1 MKDSQVRS
9 PMATLW
15 KKLKQAVRR
24 RAAEPSNGATH
35 TFEARYV
42 SFKELLAAN
51 THLLDI
57 MADIEIK
64 LQGGRVFGMTYV
76 RAQASRALFYTLR
89 MVLCLNFIA
98 AKQYLHLMPAL
109 EKIHRGIQSLLD
121 HPKSV
126 GRTEFVLPLTRVSQ
140 KMLDWVGGKNA
151 NLGEVCSVLQIP
163 TPSGFA
169 ITTTAFEGFMAHNGL
184 SEAIQQCLDQADP
197 GQPQSM
203 AAASAAVE
211 RLIME
216 AELPPD
222 LEWAIAHAP
231 ELLTV
236 HGTGRHPRP
245 LAMRSSAVG
254 EDSQW
259 TFAGQY
265 RSVLNVPHEKIV
277 DAYRRVVAGLYTE
290 RAIVYRIGKGIDNAD
305 MAMGV
310 AGLEMVPA
318 VSSGVVYSRDP
329 MDPDG
334 PCMII
339 NGVWGLG
346 PYAVEGVIP
355 PDYFRVDRD
364 DPARIV
370 EQRIAAKPV
379 KLVMAPASGVR
390 EVPVAAPLREQPCLT
405 PTQVRQLARWA
416 LELETHFGEAQDIE
430 WALDPDG
437 SLLVLQTRP
446 LQQVP
451 RDQTGPGRA
460 IERYRDYPVLADHGI
475 PVFPGVGIGQACHVR
490 TNEDLAGFPQGAIL
504 VARRSS
510 PNYVMVMPKA
520 RAIIT
525 EVGSVT
531 GHMAS
536 LARELRVPT
545 VLGLEGVMQSVAPGA
560 LITVDAYSGVV
571 YQGRVA
577 ELENL
582 KPPPAPSIQDLPSWQ
597 ALRRVADWIVP
608 LHLTDPKAPDFRPEA
623 CRSLH
628 DIMRIVHEL
637 CYQEMFRLSDRV
649 SHREG
654 TAVKLA
660 VKLPFDLYLIDLGGG
675 LADGV
680 ADADE
685 VPPEAVTSI
694 PFKALLKGMLH
705 PGLELREPR
714 PIHLTGFFSVMREQI
729 LSPPAHVERFGDR
742 SYAIIADKYLN
753 FSSRVGYHYSILDC
767 YCGAS
772 INKNYITFSFK
783 GGAADDTRRN
793 RRVRAI
799 ARILE
804 ALDFAVEVRADRV
817 DARQLKYA
825 QAAIEAR
832 LDQIGRLL
840 LYTRQMDMLMNGEGS
855 VDQAARSFLAGNYRL
870 EYGPAQK

>member
-1 MKDSQVRS
+1 
-9 PMATLW
+9 MANIW
-15 KKLKQAVRR
+15 NKLKNVVRR
-24 RAAEPSNGATH
+24 RPAKPSEGAAH

-57 MADIEIK
+57 MADIEVK
-64 LQGGRVFGMTYV
+64 LQGSRFFGMTYV
-76 RAQASRALFYTLR
+76 RSQASRALFYTLR

-109 EKIHRGIQSLLD
+109 EKVHAQIQSLLN

-126 GRTEFVLPLTRVSQ
+126 GRTEFVLPLTRVSR

-151 NLGEVCSVLQIP
+151 NLGEVCSVLKIP
-163 TPSGFA
+163 TPAGFA
-169 ITTTAFEGFMAHNGL
+169 ITTTAFESFMNHNSL
-184 SEAIQQCLDQADP
+184 SEAVQRCLDHADP
-197 GQPQSM
+197 GQPESM
-203 AAASAAVE
+203 AAASVAIE
-211 RLIME
+211 RLIMK

-222 LEWAIAHAP
+222 LEWAIAQAP
-231 ELLTV
+231 ELLTAQ
-236 HGTGRHPRP
+236 HPGDPPRP

-265 RSVLNVPHEKIV
+265 RSVLNVAGDKVV

-290 RAIVYRIGKGIDNAD
+290 RAIVYRIGKGIDEAD

-346 PYAVEGVIP
+346 PYAVEGVVT
-355 PDYFRVDRD
+355 PDYFKMDRD
-364 DPARIV
+364 NPARIV
-370 EQRIAAKPV
+370 EQRIAVKPV
-379 KLVMAPASGVR
+379 RLMMAPGSGVR
-390 EVPVAAPLREQPCLT
+390 EAPVAGPQQEQPCLT
-405 PTQVRQLARWA
+405 PDQLRQLAQWA
-416 LELETHFGEAQDIE
+416 LDLEAHFGEPQDME
-430 WALDPDG
+430 WALDPNG
-437 SLLVLQTRP
+437 NLLVLQTRP
-446 LQQVP
+446 LQKVP
-451 RDQTGPGRA
+451 RDQSRTCRTT
-460 IERYRDYPVLADHGI
+460 ERYPDYPVLADQGI
-475 PVFPGVGIGQACHVR
+475 PVFPGVGMGPACHVR
-490 TNEDLAGFPQGAIL
+490 NNEDLAHFPQGAVL
-504 VARRSS
+504 VAKRSS

-520 RAIIT
+520 QAIIT
-525 EVGSVT
+525 EVGSIT

-545 VLGLEGVMQSVAPGA
+545 VLGLEGVMQNVAPGA
-560 LITVDAYSGVV
+560 QITVDAYAGVV
-571 YQGRVA
+571 YEGRVA
-577 ELENL
+577 QLENL

-597 ALRRVADWIVP
+597 TLRRVADWIIP

-628 DIMRIVHEL
+628 DIMRVVHEL
-637 CYQEMFRLSDRV
+637 SYQEMFRLSDRV

-654 TAVKLA
+654 TAVRLA
-660 VKLPFDLYLIDLGGG
+660 VNLPVDLYLIDLGGG
-675 LADGV
+675 LADR
-680 ADADE
+680 AAEIDE
-685 VPPEAVTSI
+685 VRPEAVTSI
-694 PFKALLKGMLH
+694 PLNALLKGMLH
-705 PGLELREPR
+705 PGLNSREPR
-714 PIHLTGFFSVMREQI
+714 PIHITGFFSVMREQI
-729 LSPPAHVERFGDR
+729 LSPPARVERFGDR

-753 FSSRVGYHYSILDC
+753 FSSRVGYHYSILDS

-804 ALDFAVEVRADRV
+804 ALDFAVEVRGDRV
-817 DARQLKYA
+817 DARLLKYK
-825 QAAIEAR
+825 QQEIEAR

-840 LYTRQMDMLMNGEGS
+840 LFTRQMDMLMNGEGS
-855 VDQAARSFLAGNYRL
+855 VEQAALSFMAGNYHL
-870 EYGPAQK
+870 E

>member
-1 MKDSQVRS
+1 
-9 PMATLW
+9 MAKIW
-15 KKLKQAVRR
+15 KKLMNAVRQR
-24 RAAEPSNGATH
+24 PAESSNGAVH

-64 LQGGRVFGMTYV
+64 LQGGRFFGMTYV
-76 RAQASRALFYTLR
+76 RSQASRALFYTLR

-109 EKIHRGIQSLLD
+109 EKIHGEIQSLLD
-121 HPKSV
+121 HPKSM
-126 GRTEFVLPLTRVSQ
+126 GRTEFVLPLPQVSK

-163 TPSGFA
+163 TPAGFA
-169 ITTTAFEGFMAHNGL
+169 VTTTAFENFMAHNGL
-184 SEAIQQCLDQADP
+184 SEAIQRCLDQADP
-197 GQPQSM
+197 GQPQSV
-203 AAASAAVE
+203 AAASAAIE

-222 LEWAIAHAP
+222 LEWAITRAP
-231 ELLTV
+231 ELLTAQRP
-236 HGTGRHPRP
+236 GGDPRP

-265 RSVLNVPHEKIV
+265 RSVLNVPRENVV

-290 RAIVYRIGKGIDNAD
+290 RAIVYRIGKGIADAD

-346 PYAVEGVIP
+346 PYAVEGVIT
-355 PDYFRVDRD
+355 PDYFKVDRNN
-364 DPARIV
+364 PARIA
-370 EQRIAAKPV
+370 EQRIAV
-379 KLVMAPASGVR
+379 KQVQLTMAPESGVK
-390 EVPVAAPLREQPCLT
+390 EAPVAGPQQERPCLT
-405 PTQVRQLARWA
+405 PDQLQQLARLA
-416 LELETHFGEAQDIE
+416 LDLETHFGEPQDME

-437 SLLVLQTRP
+437 NLLVLQTRP

-451 RDQTGPGRA
+451 RDQNGPRPTAEPYPG
-460 IERYRDYPVLADHGI
+460 YPVLADHGI
-475 PVFPGVGIGQACHVR
+475 PVFPGVGMGPACHVR
-490 TNEDLAGFPQGAIL
+490 TNEDLARFPQGAVL

-520 RAIIT
+520 KAIIT
-525 EVGSVT
+525 EVGSIT

-545 VLGLEGVMQSVAPGA
+545 VLGLEGVMQNVAPGA
-560 LITVDAYSGVV
+560 QITVDAYAGVV
-571 YQGRVA
+571 YAGRVA
-577 ELENL
+577 QLENL
-582 KPPPAPSIQDLPSWQ
+582 KPPPSPSIQDLPAWRT
-597 ALRRVADWIVP
+597 LRQVADWIVP
-608 LHLTDPKAPDFRPEA
+608 LYLTDPKAPDFRPEA

-628 DIMRIVHEL
+628 DIMRMVHEL

-654 TAVKLA
+654 TAVKLG
-660 VKLPFDLYLIDLGGG
+660 VKLPVDLYMIDLGGG
-675 LADGV
+675 LADGAAA
-680 ADADE
+680 ADQ
-685 VPPEAVTSI
+685 VPLEAVTSI
-694 PFKALLKGMLH
+694 PLKALLKGMLH
-705 PGLELREPR
+705 PGLDLREPR
-714 PIHLTGFFSVMREQI
+714 PIQLTGFFSVMREQI

-767 YCGAS
+767 YCGTT

-804 ALDFAVEVRADRV
+804 TLDFAVEVRADRV
-817 DARQLKYA
+817 DARLLKYE
-825 QAAIEAR
+825 QPAIEAK

-840 LYTRQMDMLMNGEGS
+840 LYTRQMDMLMNSEGS
-855 VDQAARSFLAGNYRL
+855 VDQAAQSFIAGNYRL
-870 EYGPAQK
+870 E

>member
-1 MKDSQVRS
+1 
-9 PMATLW
+9 MASIW
-15 KKLKQAVRR
+15 EKLKRVVRR
-24 RAAEPSNGATH
+24 RPAESPNGSTH
-35 TFEARYV
+35 TFEARYI

-64 LQGGRVFGMTYV
+64 LQGGRYFGMTYI
-76 RAQASRALFYTLR
+76 RSQASRALFHTLR

-109 EKIHRGIQSLLD
+109 EKIQREIQSLLD
-121 HPKSV
+121 HPESV
-126 GRTEFVLPLTRVSQ
+126 GRTEFVLPLNRVSK

-151 NLGEVCSVLQIP
+151 NLGEVCSVLKIP
-163 TPSGFA
+163 TPAGFA
-169 ITTTAFEGFMAHNGL
+169 VTTTAFESFMAHNGL
-184 SEAIQQCLDQADP
+184 SEAIRNCLDQADP
-197 GQPQSM
+197 TQPQSM
-203 AAASAAVE
+203 AAASKAIE

-231 ELLTV
+231 ELLSAQRP
-236 HGTGRHPRP
+236 GGDPRP
-245 LAMRSSAVG
+245 MAMRSSAVG

-265 RSVLNVPHEKIV
+265 RSVLNVPREKVV

-290 RAIVYRIGKGIDNAD
+290 RAIVYRMGKGIAETD

-318 VSSGVVYSRDP
+318 VASGVIYSRDP
-329 MDPDG
+329 MDPEG
-334 PCMII
+334 SWMIV

-346 PYAVEGVIP
+346 PYAVEGVIT
-355 PDYFRVDRD
+355 PDYFKVDRD

-379 KLVMAPASGVR
+379 QLVMAPGSGVR
-390 EVPVAAPLREQPCLT
+390 ETPVPGPLQVQPCLT
-405 PTQVRQLARWA
+405 PDQLQQLARWVLD
-416 LELETHFGEAQDIE
+416 LEAHFGEPQDME
-430 WALDPDG
+430 WTLDPDG

-451 RDQTGPGRA
+451 RDQDHPRPGM
-460 IERYRDYPVLADHGI
+460 ERYPDHVVLADQGI
-475 PVFPGVGIGQACHVR
+475 PVFPGVGMGPAYHVR
-490 TNEDLAGFPQGAIL
+490 NNEDLSSFPQGAIL

-525 EVGSVT
+525 EVGSIT

-545 VLGLEGVMQSVAPGA
+545 VLGLEGIMQSVAPGTQ
-560 LITVDAYSGVV
+560 ITVDAYAGVV
-571 YQGRVA
+571 YEGIVA
-577 ELENL
+577 QLANL
-582 KPPPAPSIQDLPSWQ
+582 DPPPSPNIQDLPAWRT
-597 ALRRVADWIVP
+597 LRRVADWIIP
-608 LHLTDPKAPDFRPEA
+608 LHLTDPKSPDFRPEA

-637 CYQEMFRLSDRV
+637 CYQEMFSLSDRV
-649 SHREG
+649 SQREG
-654 TAVKLA
+654 SAVKLG
-660 VKLPFDLYLIDLGGG
+660 VKLPVDLYLIDLGGG
-675 LADGV
+675 LAEG
-680 ADADE
+680 AASARE
-685 VPPEAVTSI
+685 VPLEAVTSI

-705 PGLELREPR
+705 PGLDLREPR
-714 PIHLTGFFSVMREQI
+714 PIHLSGFFAVMREQV

-767 YCGAS
+767 YCGAT

-804 ALDFAVEVRADRV
+804 SLDFAVEVRADRV
-817 DARQLKYA
+817 DARLLKYE
-825 QAAIEAR
+825 QPAIEAR

-840 LYTRQMDMLMNGEGS
+840 LYTRQMDMLMNCENS
-855 VDQAARSFLAGNYRL
+855 VDHAAQSFMAGNYRL
-870 EYGPAQK
+870 E

>member
-1 MKDSQVRS
+1 
-9 PMATLW
+9 MAGIW
-15 KKLKQAVRR
+15 KKLKNAVRR
-24 RAAEPSNGATH
+24 RPAGASNSATH

-57 MADIEIK
+57 MADIEVK
-64 LQGGRVFGMTYV
+64 LQGGRFFGMTYV
-76 RAQASRALFYTLR
+76 RSQANRALFYSLR
-89 MVLCLNFIA
+89 MVLCLNYIA
-98 AKQYLHLMPAL
+98 AKQYLHLMPVL
-109 EKIHRGIQSLLD
+109 EGIQRQIQSLLD
-121 HPKSV
+121 HPKAV
-126 GRTEFVLPLTRVSQ
+126 GRTEFVLPLAQVSK

-151 NLGEVCSVLQIP
+151 NLGEVCSVLKIP
-163 TPSGFA
+163 TPAGFA
-169 ITTTAFEGFMAHNGL
+169 VTTTAFESFMAHDGL
-184 SEAIQQCLDQADP
+184 SEAIRRSLDQADP
-197 GQPQSM
+197 GQPQSI
-203 AAASAAVE
+203 AAASAAIE
-211 RLIME
+211 KLIME

-222 LEWAIAHAP
+222 LEWAIAQAP
-231 ELLTV
+231 QSLNAQRP
-236 HGTGRHPRP
+236 GGSPRP

-265 RSVLNVPHEKIV
+265 RTVLNVPRERVV
-277 DAYRRVVAGLYTE
+277 DAWRRVVASLYTE
-290 RAIVYRIGKGIDNAD
+290 RAIVYRMGKGIDDAD

-318 VSSGVVYSRDP
+318 VASGVVYSRDP
-329 MDPDG
+329 MDSGG
-334 PCMII
+334 PHMII

-346 PYAVEGVIP
+346 PYAVEGVIA
-355 PDYFRVDRD
+355 PDYFKVDRD
-364 DPARIV
+364 DPAGIV

-379 KLVMAPASGVR
+379 QLVMGPGSGVQ
-390 EVPVAAPLREQPCLT
+390 EAPVAGPLQQQPCLT
-405 PTQVRQLARWA
+405 PEQLRQLARWA
-416 LELETHFGEAQDIE
+416 LELETHFGEPQDIE

-437 SLLVLQTRP
+437 RLLVLQTRP

-451 RDQTGPGRA
+451 RDQERA
-460 IERYRDYPVLADHGI
+460 PAGTERYPDYPVLADHGT
-475 PVFPGVGIGQACHVR
+475 PVFPGVGIGPAYHVR
-490 TNEDLAGFPQGAIL
+490 NKDDLSRFPQGAVL
-504 VARRSS
+504 VAKRSS

-525 EVGSVT
+525 EVGSIT

-545 VLGLEGVMQSVAPGA
+545 VLGLEGAMQNVATGA
-560 LITVDAYSGVV
+560 QITVDAYAGVV
-571 YQGRVA
+571 YGGIVPQ
-577 ELENL
+577 LQNL
-582 KPPPAPSIQDLPSWQ
+582 KPPPTPSIQDSPAWRT
-597 ALRRVADWIVP
+597 LRKVADWIVP

-637 CYQEMFRLSDRV
+637 CYQEMFTLSDRV
-649 SHREG
+649 SHKEG
-654 TAVKLA
+654 TAVKLG
-660 VKLPFDLYLIDLGGG
+660 VRLPVDLYLIDLGGG
-675 LADGV
+675 LAGG
-680 ADADE
+680 AAAKGE
-685 VPPEAVTSI
+685 VSPEAVTSI
-694 PFKALLKGMLH
+694 PFKALLKGLLH

-714 PIHLTGFFSVMREQI
+714 PIHLSGFFAVMREQI
-729 LSPPAHVERFGDR
+729 LAPPAHVERFGDR

-767 YCGAS
+767 YCGNTV
-772 INKNYITFSFK
+772 NKNYITFSFK

-817 DARQLKYA
+817 DARLLKYE
-825 QAAIEAR
+825 QPDIEAR

-840 LYTRQMDMLMNGEGS
+840 LFTRQMDMLMNGEGS
-855 VDQAARSFLAGNYRL
+855 VDQAAQSFMAGNYHL
-870 EYGPAQK
+870 E